1 MRSMKSLSHHTV
13 QRSQVKLKIWKF
25 LFKMILLLAE
35 ASGHWSKREAL
46 ADQNKCFLHIV
57 SGSTFRQ
64 FDGISSKG
72 AVHLNWSHQNHF
84 PDWCVQY
91 YFFSCLLTEC
101 HKYICE
107 KNVGTFKLN
116 VFLWCPLLYCRKQ
129 SLHQS
134 SSYLSNFQV
143 DNTLLQKPELLLFDN
158 FNTSCICIWPEQRIS
173 LLQSHIF
180 VLDRERENNKH
191 LIQPLSM
198 RQHWVENTKLE
209 FPGNPMWPLTGNSN
223 YAQVLLCACIS
234 THVAHSDINPFKR
247 SDMSYFS
254 EVGRCLP
261 GGAVSALRIKTDGGC
276 KNPLC
281 LSPTTERQGREKSVT
296 LPTGGKKEQ
305 TEKGDSP

>member
-1 MRSMKSLSHHTV
+1 M
-13 QRSQVKLKIWKF
+13 
-25 LFKMILLLAE
+25 
-35 ASGHWSKREAL
+35 
-46 ADQNKCFLHIV
+46 
-57 SGSTFRQ
+57 
-64 FDGISSKG
+64 
-72 AVHLNWSHQNHF
+72 
-84 PDWCVQY
+84 
-91 YFFSCLLTEC
+91 
-101 HKYICE
+101 
-107 KNVGTFKLN
+107 
-116 VFLWCPLLYCRKQ
+116 
-129 SLHQS
+129 
-134 SSYLSNFQV
+134 
-143 DNTLLQKPELLLFDN
+143 
-158 FNTSCICIWPEQRIS
+158 
-173 LLQSHIF
+173 LQSHIF

-191 LIQPLSM
+191 LIQPLLM

-305 TEKGDSP
+305 TGKRRLFLKKNRLFPASPSRWCLLALCSDSCILSFYLFTHSRKLIAFA